1 MVFKE
6 YIPMKK
12 LFTLA
17 VLSLCSLLLAPCS
30 NAQGNLQFN
39 QVLSYAQLHGLSSCG
54 SNVCSWTGPT
64 YTVPTGKVWKIE
76 YFAQGGQYPA
86 SLLVNS
92 SFDITSVNNGSPVW
106 LKAGDQIQLR
116 RVCTTANCASGGSY
130 LLSIIEFN
138 VVP

>member
-1 MVFKE
+1 M
-6 YIPMKK
+6 MKK
-12 LFTLA
+12 SILIVIGLLFY
-17 VLSLCSLLLAPCS
+17 VYSFS
-30 NAQGNLQFN
+30 QGNLQFN

-76 YFAQGGQYPA
+76 HFAQGGQYPA

-92 SFDITSVNNGSPVW
+92 SFEINSVNGSPVW